1 MTWARRLKRVFGIEI
16 ELELEPAGLVIEAD
30 IAA

>member
-16 ELELEPAGLVIEAD
+16 ELELAGLVIEAD